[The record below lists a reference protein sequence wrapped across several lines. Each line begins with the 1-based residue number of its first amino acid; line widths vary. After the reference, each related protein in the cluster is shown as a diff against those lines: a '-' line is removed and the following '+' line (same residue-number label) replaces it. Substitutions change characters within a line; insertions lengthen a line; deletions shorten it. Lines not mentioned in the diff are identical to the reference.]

1 MSLATPDD
9 VEVVDCTGVTIGNH
23 DLEDSCTWQPSQ
35 KEPERAPL
43 PGHEHLIG
51 VAPGWGA

>member
-1 MSLATPDD
+1 MSLATPDN

-35 KEPERAPL
+35 KEPKRAPL